1 MFQEDF
7 PAMPK
12 QNQPTEQVTV
22 GCAIAAFLEQ
32 CDVKAAFGV
41 ISIHNMPI
49 LDAFGERGK
58 IRFIP
63 ARGEAGGA
71 NMADSYART
80 TGGLGVCLTSTGT
93 AAGNAAGAMV
103 EALTAGTPLLHLT
116 GQIET
121 PYLDQSL
128 AYIHEAPDQLSML
141 KAISK
146 AAFRIRS
153 TETAISTIKLAVQTA
168 LTPPMGPVSVE
179 IPIDIQ
185 AALITMPSDLRPLPI
200 AVQAPSEH
208 ALDELADRLLK
219 AKRPLLWLGGG
230 ARQAGK
236 QVQRLLALGFGVVTS
251 TQGRGIVAEDDAR
264 SLGSFNLHKP
274 VENFYQTCDAVV
286 VIGSRLRGNETL
298 KYELKLPRP
307 LYRVDADPSAEGRCY
322 NSDHFVCG
330 DAALALEGLAD
341 RLEKRKSAIQI
352 DPAFMGDLQKA
363 RDAAVAG
370 LVDGLG
376 PYSALVEQV
385 QKAAGRKFNWV
396 RDVTVSNSTWG
407 NRYLRIFDPLAGV
420 HALGGGIGQGLAM
433 GIGAAIGAAVT
444 ASGKKTFTLAGDG
457 GFILNLGELAT
468 AVQEKADMVI
478 VLMNDKGYG
487 VIKNIQDVQY
497 GGRRHYV
504 DLHTPDY
511 AQLSQALS
519 LRHTRVSNLADVEAA
534 LKTALSQPGPF
545 LLEIDMLTIGSFKT
559 AFAGPPVTEKAA
571 AEAVAASI
579 ATTKTAAATAAA
591 V

>member
-7 PAMPK
+7 PIMPK
-12 QNQPTEQVTV
+12 QNKVTV

-32 CDVKAAFGV
+32 CNVKAAFGV

-58 IRFIP
+58 IRFVP

-71 NMADSYART
+71 NMADAYART

-121 PYLDQSL
+121 EYLDQSL

-146 AAFRIRS
+146 AAFRVRS
-153 TETAISTIKLAVQTA
+153 ADTAMSTIKLAVQTA

-185 AALITMPSDLRPLPI
+185 AALIPMPSDLRPLPI
-200 AVQAPSEH
+200 QLNTPSAH
-208 ALDELADRLLK
+208 ALDELAERLLK

-230 ARQAGK
+230 ARHAAK
-236 QVQRLLALGFGVVTS
+236 QVQRLLDLGFGVVTT
-251 TQGRGIVAEDDAR
+251 TQGRGIVPEDDAR
-264 SLGSFNLHKP
+264 SLGAFNLHKP
-274 VENFYQTCDAVV
+274 VENFYQSCDAVL

-307 LYRVDADPSAEGRCY
+307 FYRIDADPSAEGRCY
-322 NSDHFVCG
+322 NSDYFVCG
-330 DAALALEGLAD
+330 DAALALDGLAD
-341 RLEKRKSAIQI
+341 RLAALKV
-352 DPAFMGDLQKA
+352 DPAFMGDLKQA

-370 LVDGLG
+370 LIDGLG
-376 PYSALVEQV
+376 PYSALVEKL
-385 QKAAGRKFNWV
+385 QKAAGRQFNWV

-407 NRYLRIFDPLAGV
+407 NRYLRIFDPRAGV

-433 GIGAAIGAAVT
+433 GIGAAVGSAVT
-444 ASGKKTFTLAGDG
+444 ASGKKTFCLAGDG

-468 AVQEKADMVI
+468 AVQERADMII

-487 VIKNIQDVQY
+487 VIKNIQDAQY

-511 AQLSQALS
+511 AQLSKALA
-519 LRHTRVSNLADVEAA
+519 LRHARISDLADVENGLKAA
-534 LKTALSQPGPF
+534 LSEPGPF
-545 LLEIDMLTIGSFKT
+545 LLEIDMLSIGSFKT
-559 AFAGPPVTEKAA
+559 AFAGPPVNADAPVKQ
-571 AEAVAASI
+571 AVAAVS
-579 ATTKTAAATAAA
+579 
-591 V
+591 

>member
-1 MFQEDF
+1 MSQEDF
-7 PAMPK
+7 LTMFNSNT
-12 QNQPTEQVTV
+12 QNRAQNLATV
-22 GCAIAAFLEQ
+22 GTVIAAFLEQ

-49 LDAFGERGK
+49 LDAFGERGR
-58 IRFIP
+58 IRFVP
-63 ARGEAGGA
+63 ARGEAGGT
-71 NMADSYART
+71 NMADAYARS

-153 TETAISTIKLAVQTA
+153 ADTAISTIKLAVQTA
-168 LTPPMGPVSVE
+168 MTPPMGPVSVE

-185 AALITMPSDLRPLPI
+185 AALIPMPSDLRPLAIPLHT
-200 AVQAPSEH
+200 PSPQ
-208 ALDELADRLLK
+208 ALDELAARLLK

-230 ARQAGK
+230 ARGAGK
-236 QVQRLLALGFGVVTS
+236 QVQRLLDLGFGVVST
-251 TQGRGIVAEDDAR
+251 TQGRGVVAEDDPR
-264 SLGSFNLHKP
+264 SLGAFNLQKP
-274 VENFYQTCDAVV
+274 VEDFYQTCDAVLV
-286 VIGSRLRGNETL
+286 VGSRLRGNETL

-307 LYRVDADPSAEGRCY
+307 FYRIDADPSAEGRCY
-322 NSDHFVCG
+322 NSDSFVCG
-330 DAALALEGLAD
+330 DAALALDGLAD
-341 RLEKRKSAIQI
+341 RLGAMKI
-352 DPAFMGDLQKA
+352 DPAFMGDLQKV
-363 RDAAVAG
+363 REVAVAG
-370 LVDGLG
+370 LIDGLG
-376 PYSALVEQV
+376 PYSVLVEKLQ
-385 QKAAGRKFNWV
+385 QAAGREFNWV

-407 NRYLRIFDPLAGV
+407 NRYLRIFHPLAGV

-433 GIGAAIGAAVT
+433 GIGAAVGAAVT
-444 ASGKKTFTLAGDG
+444 TSGKKTFCLAGDG

-468 AVQEKADMVI
+468 AVQEQADMVI

-511 AQLSQALS
+511 AQLSQALGM
-519 LRHTRVSNLADVEAA
+519 RHARISDLANVEEG
-534 LKTALSQPGPF
+534 LKQALSQPGPF
-545 LLEIDMLTIGSFKT
+545 LLEIDMLSIGSFKT
-559 AFAGPPVTEKAA
+559 AFAGPPVN
-571 AEAVAASI
+571 AETPADAIAPTVAQDVVAAI
-579 ATTKTAAATAAA
+579 